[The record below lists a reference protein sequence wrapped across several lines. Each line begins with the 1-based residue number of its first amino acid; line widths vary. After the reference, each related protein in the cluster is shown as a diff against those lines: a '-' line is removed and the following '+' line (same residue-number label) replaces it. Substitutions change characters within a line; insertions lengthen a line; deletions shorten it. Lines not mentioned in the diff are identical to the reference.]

1 LSEDRSEAEAHSDQQ
16 ALSEDRSE
24 AEAHSDQQ
32 ALSEDRSEAE
42 AHSDKESLSAD
53 ESPEGSAERKAPE
66 ALGALRGDVGG
77 QSPPTSS
84 LEAENRLLRLVID
97 LTSSDLDLGEVLRRV
112 PALVTEATGSDVC
125 FVHLVDEERQRVVL
139 AGATPP
145 FDEVVG
151 TVELAIGEGV
161 AGWVARNAEPA
172 VIPDKW
178 NDQRYRYIPAL
189 RGEDYASLVSVP
201 MLVEGRVVGVLN
213 VHSEQQRTYGDADL
227 ALLTGVANL
236 VARSVEKAQLHQR
249 LADREE
255 ALEAFAA
262 RIVEAQEKERR
273 HLAGEIHDGI
283 SQRLVSLWYHLLAA
297 GDATGDPALLERE
310 LGLAKELATA
320 ALDETRSAIAGLR
333 PSVLDD
339 LGLGPGLESLVRTLS
354 GVTVQLDVIAERLPS
369 HMDVALYR
377 IAQEALQNVMKH
389 AGATRVRLVLERV
402 PEGIRLVVEDD
413 GHGFDPD
420 TLTQADARPSYGMV
434 GMNERAELI
443 GARLSVSSWPERGTS
458 IEVLVPHPSPR

>member
-1 LSEDRSEAEAHSDQQ
+1 MHRSPD
-16 ALSEDRSE
+16 
-24 AEAHSDQQ
+24 
-32 ALSEDRSEAE
+32 
-42 AHSDKESLSAD
+42 
-53 ESPEGSAERKAPE
+53 
-66 ALGALRGDVGG
+66 
-77 QSPPTSS
+77 
-84 LEAENRLLRLVID
+84 AENRLLRLVID
-97 LTSSDLDLGEVLRRV
+97 LTSSDLDLDEVLRQV

-125 FVHLVDEERQRVVL
+125 FVHLVDDERQRVVL

-178 NDQRYRYIPAL
+178 KDQRYRYIPAL

-213 VHSEQQRTYGDADL
+213 VHSEEQRTYVEADL
-227 ALLTGVANL
+227 ALLTG

-249 LADREE
+249 LAEREE
-255 ALEAFAA
+255 ALEGFAA

-297 GDATGDPALLERE
+297 GDATDNPVLLERE

-320 ALDETRSAIAGLR
+320 ALDETRNAIAGLR

-354 GVTVQLDVIAERLPS
+354 GVTVQLDLPAQLDGTAERLPS
-369 HMDVALYR
+369 HVEVALYR

-402 PEGIRLVVEDD
+402 PEGVRLVVEDD

-420 TLTQADARPSYGMV
+420 TLTRVDARPSNGMV

-458 IEVLVPHPSPR
+458 IEVLVPV